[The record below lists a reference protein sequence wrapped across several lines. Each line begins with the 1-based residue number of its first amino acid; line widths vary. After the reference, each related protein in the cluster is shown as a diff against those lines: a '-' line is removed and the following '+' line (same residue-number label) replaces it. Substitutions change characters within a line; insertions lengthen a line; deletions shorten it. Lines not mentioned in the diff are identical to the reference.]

1 MQQGSPFIR
10 KFILKGCYLMA
21 RKTDKKLESLF
32 TPEELDLIRKQ
43 RAAYQKAWWEKK
55 SPEERRELK
64 VRYELATAKRK
75 AEAAAAAA
83 AQELAGEPA

>member
-32 TPEELDLIRKQ
+32 TQEELDLIRKQ
-43 RAAYQKAWWEKK
+43 RAAYQKAWWDKK

-64 VRYELATAKRK
+64 IRYELATAKRK
-75 AEAAAAAA
+75 AEAAAA
-83 AQELAGEPA
+83 QELAGEPA